1 MTTAELPPDD
11 DPSSLRL
18 SELDDLL
25 GDLYSRDDGVPQW
38 EFCDGFL
45 AALACTRRAVP
56 AEEFLPVLLGDGE
69 LLVRAA
75 DGSLPVLPLF
85 ASAAQQSRFLELWQ
99 QRWDEVVVQLDG
111 QAQALDDDDAYQP
124 EFIDMRGALA
134 GMDEAERAEAVSD
147 GDVPS
152 LAQMWA
158 LGFMFVVEHWADD
171 WQPPRDKEDAAWLA
185 DALDSVDLLT
195 EDDDAKP
202 ALNLYDEGG
211 EASVSQERIEV
222 LGEAIWAV
230 YDLRRLWKSMG
241 PRQFTIV
248 KNAAPGRNDPCSCG
262 SGKKYKK
269 CCGA

>member
-1 MTTAELPPDD
+1 MTAAELPLDD
-11 DPSSLRL
+11 DLSSLRL

-25 GDLYSRDDGVPQW
+25 NDLHTRDDGVPQW
-38 EFCDGFL
+38 EYCDGFL
-45 AALACTRRAVP
+45 AALVCTRRAVP

-69 LLVRAA
+69 PLARAA
-75 DGSLPVLPLF
+75 DGSLPVLSVF
-85 ASAAQQSRFLELWQ
+85 ASAAQQARFLELWQ
-99 QRWDEVVVQLDG
+99 QRWDEVVAQLDG

-134 GMDEAERAEAVSD
+134 GMDEAERAEAVSE
-147 GDVPS
+147 GEVPS

-158 LGFMFVVEHWADD
+158 LGYMFVVEHWADD
-171 WQPPRDKEDAAWLA
+171 WQPPRDKENAAWLA
-185 DALDSVDLLT
+185 DALEAVELLS
-195 EDDDAKP
+195 EDDNAAP
-202 ALNLYDEGG
+202 TLNLYDEEG
-211 EASVSQERIEV
+211 APSVSQDRIEV

-241 PRQFTIV
+241 PRQVTIV
-248 KNAAPGRNDPCSCG
+248 KGDTPGRNDPCPCG